1 MTTNGAPDGAASS
14 SPELPVIPEVTLL
27 HELARGG
34 MGIVYRGRQDF
45 LERDVAVKVLSP
57 QLQGERFTARFRREA
72 KLLAGIKHP
81 HIVACHAAGV
91 TPAGQHY
98 LVMELVAGP
107 DLERWITQH
116 GPVPSRSAAR
126 VASQLAAALGTA
138 HELGVIHRDIKPANI
153 LLETPTGS
161 STDLRFPF
169 VPKLVDLGLAR
180 LVAGSI
186 DLAQTAPGAVMG
198 SPATMAPEQF
208 DAPDTVDF
216 RADIYGLGCVL
227 YEMLTG
233 APAFASKRLTD
244 LVVEKRQAK
253 APNPCERA
261 VTVPPALGALVAA
274 MLAPDAKDRP
284 ADHAALR
291 ARLDAF
297 ANAPEP
303 DAAPT
308 MTPRATGDRV
318 VTEESLLRTAEFEF
332 LAAGHDVARGE
343 AFVSRIQEPGAPASA
358 SPPEQRSPSGPP
370 APTAS
375 PRERVPARIPP
386 RVAVAPG
393 RSVTPPRVIGV
404 RAVMSAPPR
413 RRRVWLA
420 AAVTV
425 APLLAVAALPWW
437 RHEPPGEA
445 PPIVATPPAV
455 PASEPRGVEPQVIAP
470 GEPTNLLVD
479 FLAPESP
486 WSPNGR
492 VRQAWRQR
500 EDGAVVALAG
510 ELPCLRT
517 RALAGPVWCVTGTM
531 LPECK
536 DQRGPEPRGPERR
549 AFDRR
554 EPEPR
559 PGGAVLFAQAA
570 VVFRLA
576 PLRQVAIVCN
586 RDGANGERWL
596 LSLQQVVRDEGRA
609 GLTLRPLHGN
619 TPRGIETVGARGVE
633 FTVSRRDGELLLQYG
648 FVDRPERGELR
659 EALPPDVADVPMSL
673 LARGGRVVFADLQ
686 LR

>member
-1 MTTNGAPDGAASS
+1 MTTNGAPEGAASS

-27 HELARGG
+27 RELARGG

-72 KLLAGIKHP
+72 KLLASIKHP
-81 HIVACHAAGV
+81 NIVACHAAGV

-116 GPVPSRSAAR
+116 GPVPARSAAR

-180 LVAGSI
+180 LVAGSV
-186 DLAQTAPGAVMG
+186 DLAQTMPGAVMG
-198 SPATMAPEQF
+198 SPVTMAPEQF

-244 LVVEKRQAK
+244 LVVEKRKAK
-253 APNPCERA
+253 APNPCDRVA
-261 VTVPPALGALVAA
+261 TVPAELGVLVAA

-291 ARLDAF
+291 ERLDAF

-303 DAAPT
+303 AAAPT
-308 MTPRATGDRV
+308 MAPRATGDRAAS
-318 VTEESLLRTAEFEF
+318 EEGLLRTAEFEF
-332 LAAGHDVARGE
+332 LAAGHDVARGG
-343 AFVSRIQEPGAPASA
+343 AFVSRIQEPVAPAPASPRQQ
-358 SPPEQRSPSGPP
+358 PPPQRTNP
-370 APTAS
+370 APTPT
-375 PRERVPARIPP
+375 PRELVPARIAP
-386 RVAVAPG
+386 RVAVVPG
-393 RSVTPPRVIGV
+393 RSVTAPRVIGV
-404 RAVMSAPPR
+404 RAVTIAPPR
-413 RRRVWLA
+413 RRRGWLA
-420 AAVTV
+420 AA
-425 APLLAVAALPWW
+425 AGLPLLAVAALPWW

-445 PPIVATPPAV
+445 PPIVATPPSV
-455 PASEPRGVEPQVIAP
+455 PAGEPRSGEPQVIAP

-492 VRQAWRQR
+492 LRQAWRQR

-517 RALAGPVWCVTGTM
+517 RGLAGPVWCVTGTM
-531 LPECK
+531 LPERA
-536 DQRGPEPRGPERR
+536 DQRGPERR
-549 AFDRR
+549 PFERR
-554 EPEPR
+554 EPEAR

-586 RDGANGERWL
+586 RDGVNGERWL

-609 GLTLRPLHGN
+609 GLTLRPLPGN
-619 TPRGIETVGARGVE
+619 TPRGIETVGARGAA

-648 FVDRPERGELR
+648 FVDRPERGEFR
-659 EALPPDVADVPMSL
+659 EALPPDLADVPVSL
-673 LARGGRVVFADLQ
+673 LARGGRVVFAELE